1 MAPELLAAVGNAPE
15 LAVGN
20 QTELQAQALLNAV
33 GNAPELAVGNE
44 PELAAAAAPAAAS
57 PAASPEHETVTV
69 GNELEHETVTVGNEI
84 TRDHGTGWVQSTDS
98 RHPTAPFTEGI
109 LHPPTDAYSS
119 DDAYSSSLDLSN
131 SGEGCCVTLP
141 NRHEHLA
148 FSKDLANIEYFREIR
163 EISRVRAFTM

>member
-1 MAPELLAAVGNAPE
+1 VRCLPQQSVCR
-15 LAVGN
+15 
-20 QTELQAQALLNAV
+20 
-33 GNAPELAVGNE
+33 
-44 PELAAAAAPAAAS
+44 S
-57 PAASPEHETVTV
+57 S
-69 GNELEHETVTVGNEI
+69 EI
-84 TRDHGTGWVQSTDS
+84 TRDHVPQQSVCRSRAGCAAHGTGCERRGVSAHGTGWVQSTDSRSSEIKRDHGTGWVQSTDS

-148 FSKDLANIEYFREIR
+148 FSKDLANIEYFREI
-163 EISRVRAFTM
+163 SRVRAFTM